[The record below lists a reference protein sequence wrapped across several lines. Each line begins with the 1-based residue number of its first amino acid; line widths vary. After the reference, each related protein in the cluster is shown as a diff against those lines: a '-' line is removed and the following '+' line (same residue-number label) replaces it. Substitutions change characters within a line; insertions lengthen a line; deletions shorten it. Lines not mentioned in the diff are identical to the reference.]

1 MRERKELAAAQL
13 PAPVRCIHCSPD
25 FMLIAY
31 GRTNGLMSV
40 YNTSEHL
47 QSPASLAAAIAI
59 KAAKDEAQLAETASM
74 FRRTDPGTITT
85 GNLFCIL

>member
-13 PAPVRCIHCSPD
+13 PAPARCIHCSPRLHAHCIWAHQW
-25 FMLIAY
+25 F
-31 GRTNGLMSV
+31 GVR
-40 YNTSEHL
+40 L
-47 QSPASLAAAIAI
+47 QHIRAFAIPASLSAAVAI